1 MYVDSCTVT
10 RKGKD
15 YTRHLLRES
24 YREDGKVQK
33 RTLANISDCSKEDIE
48 LIRTAL
54 KHKDDV
60 AALASSSEAVRLRKG
75 RSIGGVWALY
85 RVAEKLGIKEA
96 LGDGRQGRLALWQ
109 VIAWTLG
116 STSRLEATRFART
129 HAACDVVGLEGF
141 REDDLY
147 ENLSWL
153 ARHQER
159 IEKDLFESAWPEE
172 SPELFLYDV
181 TSSYLEGQC
190 NELGAFGYNRDG
202 KRGKQ
207 QIVVGLLCDTRG
219 RPVSIQVFPGNT
231 ADPSTFGSQL
241 QKATGRFGCPGITFV
256 GDRGMIKG
264 PQIDDLAREGYNYIS
279 AISKPQ
285 IRTLLSQGTIQMGLF
300 DREVA
305 EVTGEDGTRYILR
318 RNPVRADQVRATRKE
333 KLDSLRRKV
342 ARQNT
347 YLSEHPGAHVDVAL
361 RKCREQAEKLKIS
374 DWTEVRA
381 DGRTLE
387 LRIDEE
393 ALKEERKLDGC
404 YVLRTDLPSEKAS
417 KETVHARYKALTLVE
432 QAFRML
438 KSTDIE
444 VRPVNVR
451 REDRTRGH
459 AVVNM
464 LSYMIVRELAR
475 RWKDLDITVGQG
487 VDELKSFCATE
498 VLVAGEPKYN
508 RIPEPAGLGRKL
520 LGRLGVDM
528 PAALDYTG
536 ADVDTRKKL
545 TERRKGG

>member
-10 RKGKD
+10 RKGKK

-24 YREDGKVQK
+24 YREDGKVKK
-33 RTLANISDCSKEDIE
+33 RTLANISDCSEEDIE

-54 KHKDDV
+54 KHEDGV
-60 AALASSSEAVRLRKG
+60 AALASSSEAIRLRKG
-75 RSIGGVWALY
+75 GSVGGVWALY

-96 LGDGRQGRLALWQ
+96 LGDDRQGRLALWQ

-116 STSRLEATRFART
+116 ASSRLEAVRFAKT

-141 REDDLY
+141 CEDDLY

-153 ARHQER
+153 ARHQEG
-159 IEKDLFESAWPEE
+159 IEKKLFDGAWPEAR
-172 SPELFLYDV
+172 PELFLYDV
-181 TSSYLEGQC
+181 TSSYLEGEC

-202 KRGKQ
+202 KKGKR
-207 QIVVGLLCDTRG
+207 QIVVGLLADPGG

-231 ADPSTFGSQL
+231 ADTSTFGSQME
-241 QKATGRFGCPGITFV
+241 KATRRFGCPGITFV

-264 PQIDDLAREGYNYIS
+264 PQVDDLSREGFHYIS

-285 IRTLLSQGTIQMGLF
+285 IRTLLEQGTIQMGLF
-300 DREVA
+300 DTEVA
-305 EVTGEDGTRYILR
+305 EVFGEDDTRYILR

-361 RKCREQAEKLKIS
+361 RKCRERAEKLRIL
-374 DWTEVRA
+374 DWAKASAEE
-381 DGRTLE
+381 RTLSLE
-387 LRIDEE
+387 IDQE
-393 ALKEERKLDGC
+393 ALEEERKLDGC
-404 YVLRTDLPSEKAS
+404 YVLRTDLPPDRAS
-417 KETVHARYKALTLVE
+417 KKTVHERYKDLTLVE

-444 VRPVNVR
+444 LRPINVR

-464 LSYMIVRELAR
+464 LSFMIVRELAR
-475 RWKDLDITVGQG
+475 RWEDLDITVSQG

-498 VLVAGEPKYN
+498 VLVAGQPRCN
-508 RIPEPAGLGRKL
+508 RIPEPGGLGRDL
-520 LGRLGVDM
+520 LDRLDVDM
-528 PAALDYTG
+528 PSVLPYSG

-545 TERRKGG
+545 TERRKSG